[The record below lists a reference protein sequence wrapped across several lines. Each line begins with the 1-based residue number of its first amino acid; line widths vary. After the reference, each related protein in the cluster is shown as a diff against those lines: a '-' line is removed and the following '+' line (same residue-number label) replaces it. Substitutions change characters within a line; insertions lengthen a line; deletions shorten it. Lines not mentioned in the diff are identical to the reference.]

1 MDHAAFHI
9 SKTCKRSGYF
19 NQYKDRFV
27 RNMCAAGFFCAAQDS
42 GQLSEEIFS
51 LR

>member
-19 NQYKDRFV
+19 NSIKTGLREKCVLPDFF
-27 RNMCAAGFFCAAQDS
+27 ALLGFQAS
-42 GQLSEEIFS
+42 
-51 LR
+51 